1 MDTTDTL
8 PTTPTPE
15 PPAPPGTTTRQ
26 AEHSPPQARPP
37 AWTRPAVV
45 ALLLGTGL
53 LYLWDLGASGWAN
66 SFYAAAVQAGSV
78 SGKAFFYGSSDA
90 ANSITVDKTPASLWL
105 MALSV
110 RVFGLNSWAMLVPQA
125 LCGVASVGV
134 LYASVKRWYGPV
146 AGLIAGAVL
155 AVTPV
160 ATLMF
165 RFNNP
170 DALLVLLLVAG
181 AYATVRALETAS
193 TRWIVLAGTLVGL
206 GFLTKM
212 LQAFLLVPVFAGV
225 YLLAAPTGL
234 WRRVRQLLLAGVAVV
249 VSAGWWVA
257 VVELVP
263 AGARPYIGGS
273 QGNSILELT
282 LGYNGLGRITGDE
295 VGSVGGGGRMGGGGG
310 GGPFSG
316 QTGLSRMFD
325 GEVGGQISWLLPAA
339 LILLVAGLLVAGR
352 APRTDRTRAGLLL
365 WGGWLLVT
373 GLIFSFMSGIFHAY
387 YTVALA
393 PAVGALVGIGGTLLW
408 RQRHLVPVAAA
419 SLPAN
424 AASPPAGAVPPDTAS
439 PPAGAVPPDTASL
452 PAGADAVDG
461 AVVESTPGRS
471 DKPVVASRWRR
482 WRPLAAT
489 VTLAATLAVTVW
501 WAWVLLGRSPDWYP
515 WLRTAVL
522 VAGLL
527 GAALLL
533 LAARLPRWLAPV
545 ALGVGA
551 AAALAGPA
559 AYAAQTAATPH
570 TGSIPSA
577 GPAVA
582 GGFGRGGFPGGRPPG
597 GMAFPGGGQFPGGGG
612 QFPGGGQFRGGGQF
626 PSGGQNGGQV
636 QGGTGDG
643 RNGGQVPGGQTPG
656 GQVPGFP
663 GGGQNSGQAPG
674 FPGGGQFPGFPG
686 RGQGREAG
694 GGMGGLLDARE
705 PSAALR
711 ELLERDADRYT
722 WVAATIGSNNAS
734 GYQLATGDP
743 VMPIGGFNGSDP
755 SPTLAQFKRYVADAK
770 IHYFVGG
777 GGFRANG
784 GSSASQEISAWV
796 TETFPAQT
804 VDGVTVYDLSTGAD
818 AS

>member
-1 MDTTDTL
+1 MDRTDTQ
-8 PTTPTPE
+8 PTTPAEPVELPDPSARGEE
-15 PPAPPGTTTRQ
+15 PPPPG
-26 AEHSPPQARPP
+26 RP
-37 AWTRPAVV
+37 ATWTRLALL

-53 LYLWDLGASGWAN
+53 LYLWGLGRSGWAN

-110 RVFGLNSWAMLVPQA
+110 RIFGLNSWAMLVPQA

-146 AGLIAGAVL
+146 AGLIAGTVL

-170 DALLVLLLVAG
+170 DALLVLLLVGG
-181 AYATVRALETAS
+181 AYATVRAVETAS
-193 TRWIVLAGTLVGL
+193 TRWIVLVGVLVGF

-234 WRRVRQLLLAGVAVV
+234 WRRVRQLLLADLAVV

-263 AGARPYIGGS
+263 AGARPYVGGS

-295 VGSVGGGGRMGGGGG
+295 VGSVGGGAGRMGGG

-316 QTGLSRMFD
+316 QTGLLRMFG

-339 LILLVAGLLVAGR
+339 LILLVAGLLLAGR
-352 APRTDRTRAGLLL
+352 AARTDRTRAGLLL

-393 PAVGALVGIGGTLLW
+393 PAVGALVGIGVTLLW
-408 RQRHLVPVAAA
+408 RQRRPRSA
-419 SLPAN
+419 PAN
-424 AASPPAGAVPPDTAS
+424 EPH
-439 PPAGAVPPDTASL
+439 
-452 PAGADAVDG
+452 
-461 AVVESTPGRS
+461 EE
-471 DKPVVASRWRR
+471 PVTVSRWR
-482 WRPLAAT
+482 PPAAT
-489 VTLAATLAVTVW
+489 ATLAATLAVTVW

-515 WLRTAVL
+515 WLRTVVL

-533 LAARLPRWLAPV
+533 LAARLPRWLVPV

-577 GPAVA
+577 GPAGA
-582 GGFGRGGFPGGRPPG
+582 GGFGRGPGGRPPG
-597 GMAFPGGGQFPGGGG
+597 GMAFPGDGQFP
-612 QFPGGGQFRGGGQF
+612 
-626 PSGGQNGGQV
+626 
-636 QGGTGDG
+636 GDG
-643 RNGGQVPGGQTPG
+643 RNGNQNGAQPRGGDGRNGNQNGGQF
-656 GQVPGFP
+656 PGFP
-663 GGGQNSGQAPG
+663 GGGQVPGAPGGGQAPG
-674 FPGGGQFPGFPG
+674 FPGGFPGGGQRPGFPG
-686 RGQGREAG
+686 GGGFREAG

-711 ELLERDADRYT
+711 ALLERDSDDYT

-755 SPTLAQFKRYVADAK
+755 SPTLAQFQRYVADRK

-784 GSSASQEISAWV
+784 GSSASQEISTWV
-796 TETFPAQT
+796 TETFTAQT
-804 VDGVTVYDLSTGAD
+804 VDGVTLYDLSTGAD

>member
-1 MDTTDTL
+1 MDRTETL
-8 PTTPTPE
+8 PTTPAEPE
-15 PPAPPGTTTRQ
+15 PSTTTRPD
-26 AEHSPPQARPP
+26 EHPPPRRSPAWARP
-37 AWTRPAVV
+37 ALAG
-45 ALLLGTGL
+45 LLLATAL
-53 LYLWDLGASGWAN
+53 LYLWGLGASGWAN

-78 SGKAFFYGSSDA
+78 SGKAFLYGSSDA

-134 LYASVKRWYGPV
+134 LYATVKRWYGPA

-155 AVTPV
+155 AATPV

-181 AYATVRALETAS
+181 AYATVRAVESAS
-193 TRWIVLAGTLVGL
+193 TRWIVLVGVLVGF

-212 LQAFLLVPVFAGV
+212 LQAFLVVPVFAGV

-234 WRRVRQLLLAGVAVV
+234 WRRVRQLLLAGLAVL

-257 VVELVP
+257 LVELVP

-295 VGSVGGGGRMGGGGG
+295 VGSVGGGGGRPGS

-316 QTGLSRMFD
+316 QTGVLRMFG
-325 GEVGGQISWLLPAA
+325 GEVGGQVSWLLPAA
-339 LILLVAGLLVAGR
+339 VILLVAGLLVAGR
-352 APRTDRTRAGLLL
+352 AARTDRTRAGLLL

-393 PAVGALVGIGGTLLW
+393 PAIGALVSIGGTLLW
-408 RQRHLVPVAAA
+408 QERRPAVAPAVAGNPAADPVPASTDGVAGSRRQ
-419 SLPAN
+419 
-424 AASPPAGAVPPDTAS
+424 
-439 PPAGAVPPDTASL
+439 
-452 PAGADAVDG
+452 
-461 AVVESTPGRS
+461 
-471 DKPVVASRWRR
+471 R
-482 WRPLAAT
+482 WRPWAAT
-489 VTLAATLAVTVW
+489 ATLAGTLAVTVW
-501 WAWVLLGRSPDWYP
+501 WAWALLGRSPDWYP
-515 WLRTAVL
+515 WLRGVVL
-522 VAGLL
+522 VAGLV

-533 LAARLPRWLAPV
+533 LVTRLPRRSV
-545 ALGVGA
+545 SVVLGLGI

-559 AYAAQTAATPH
+559 AYAVQTAATPH

-577 GPAVA
+577 GPFVA

-597 GMAFPGGGQFPGGGG
+597 GMELPANGQFPGGGQFPGRG
-612 QFPGGGQFRGGGQF
+612 QFPGGGR
-626 PSGGQNGGQV
+626 
-636 QGGTGDG
+636 D
-643 RNGGQVPGGQTPG
+643 GGQTPTA
-656 GQVPGFP
+656 P
-663 GGGQNSGQAPG
+663 GGGRQTAG
-674 FPGGGQFPGFPG
+674 
-686 RGQGREAG
+686 GQGRPGG

-711 ELLERDADRYT
+711 ELLKRDSADYT

-755 SPTLAQFKRYVADAK
+755 SPTLAQFQGYVADRK

-784 GSSASQEISAWV
+784 GSSSSQEIAAWV
-796 TETFPAQT
+796 AETFTAQT
-804 VDGVTVYDLSTGAD
+804 VDGVTVYDLSTGTE

>member
-1 MDTTDTL
+1 MDRTDTL
-8 PTTPTPE
+8 STTPGNPVGPPHPRTRPE
-15 PPAPPGTTTRQ
+15 EHPPPAGCAAT
-26 AEHSPPQARPP
+26 
-37 AWTRPAVV
+37 WTRPALL

-53 LYLWDLGASGWAN
+53 LYLWGLGASGWAN
-66 SFYAAAVQAGSV
+66 SFYAAAAQAGSV

-110 RVFGLNSWAMLVPQA
+110 RIFGLNSWAMLVPQA

-155 AVTPV
+155 ALTPV

-170 DALLVLLLVAG
+170 DALLVLLLIGG

-193 TRWIVLAGTLVGL
+193 TRWIVLVGALVGF

-234 WRRVRQLLLAGVAVV
+234 WRRVRQLLLAGLAVV

-263 AGARPYIGGS
+263 ASARPYVGGS

-295 VGSVGGGGRMGGGGG
+295 VGSVGGGAGRMGGG

-316 QTGLSRMFD
+316 RTGLLRMFD

-352 APRTDRTRAGLLL
+352 AARTDRTRAGLLL

-393 PAVGALVGIGGTLLW
+393 PAVGALVGIGVTLLW
-408 RQRHLVPVAAA
+408 RQRRPR
-419 SLPAN
+419 PA
-424 AASPPAGAVPPDTAS
+424 PA
-439 PPAGAVPPDTASL
+439 
-452 PAGADAVDG
+452 ADAH
-461 AVVESTPGRS
+461 EE
-471 DKPVVASRWRR
+471 PVVVSRWQR

-489 VTLAATLAVTVW
+489 ATLAATLAVTVW

-515 WLRTAVL
+515 WLRTVVL

-533 LAARLPRWLAPV
+533 LTVRLPRWLGAV

-597 GMAFPGGGQFPGGGG
+597 GMAFPGRGQFP
-612 QFPGGGQFRGGGQF
+612 
-626 PSGGQNGGQV
+626 
-636 QGGTGDG
+636 GDG
-643 RNGGQVPGGQTPG
+643 RNGASVPGGENRNGNQDGGRFPGAPGG
-656 GQVPGFP
+656 GQVPG
-663 GGGQNSGQAPG
+663 A
-674 FPGGGQFPGFPG
+674 
-686 RGQGREAG
+686 R

-705 PSAALR
+705 PSAAMR
-711 ELLERDADRYT
+711 ELLERDSDDYT

-755 SPTLAQFKRYVADAK
+755 SPTLAQFQRYVADHR
-770 IHYFVGG
+770 IHYFLGG

-784 GSSASQEISAWV
+784 GSSASQEISTWV
-796 TETFPAQT
+796 EETFTAQT

>member
-1 MDTTDTL
+1 MDRTDTA
-8 PTTPTPE
+8 PTTPAEPTPTDPPPAATPAE
-15 PPAPPGTTTRQ
+15 EPAPPRTPG
-26 AEHSPPQARPP
+26 
-37 AWTRPAVV
+37 WTRAALVV
-45 ALLLGTGL
+45 LLLGTGL
-53 LYLWDLGASGWAN
+53 LYIWGLGASGWAN

-110 RVFGLNSWAMLVPQA
+110 RIFGLNSWAMLVPQA

-134 LYASVKRWYGPV
+134 LYATVKRWYGPV
-146 AGLIAGAVL
+146 AGLIAGLVL
-155 AVTPV
+155 ALTPV

-170 DALLVLLLVAG
+170 DALLVLLLVGG

-193 TRWIVLAGTLVGL
+193 TRWIVLAGALVGF

-212 LQAFLLVPVFAGV
+212 LQAFLVVPVFAGV

-257 VVELVP
+257 IVELTP
-263 AGARPYIGGS
+263 ASARPYIGGS

-282 LGYNGLGRITGDE
+282 LGYNGIGRITGDE
-295 VGSVGGGGRMGGGGG
+295 VGSVGDGRMGGG

-316 QTGLSRMFD
+316 QTGLLRMFD
-325 GEVGGQISWLLPAA
+325 AEIGGQVSWLLPAA
-339 LILLVAGLLVAGR
+339 LILLVAGLLAAGR
-352 APRTDRTRAGLLL
+352 AARTDRTRAGLLL

-393 PAVGALVGIGGTLLW
+393 PAVGALVGIGGTVLW
-408 RQRHLVPVAAA
+408 RQRRP
-419 SLPAN
+419 LPAS
-424 AASPPAGAVPPDTAS
+424 ATGGEPAVGPQPGDTPAVGS
-439 PPAGAVPPDTASL
+439 M
-452 PAGADAVDG
+452 
-461 AVVESTPGRS
+461 
-471 DKPVVASRWRR
+471 WQR

-489 VTLAATLAVTVW
+489 ATLAGTLAVTAW

-522 VAGLL
+522 VAGLA
-527 GAALLL
+527 GAAGIL
-533 LAARLPRWLAPV
+533 LASRLPRWLVPV
-545 ALGVGA
+545 VLGVGA

-559 AYAAQTAATPH
+559 AYALQTAATPH
-570 TGSIPSA
+570 GGSIPSA
-577 GPAVA
+577 GPSVA
-582 GGFGRGGFPGGRPPG
+582 GGFGRGGFPGGQPPG
-597 GMAFPGGGQFPGGGG
+597 GMQRPDGGQMPGAQRPDGGQMPGAQRPDGGQMPGGQRPDGGQSPEGGQNNGQAPSFPGGGA
-612 QFPGGGQFRGGGQF
+612 
-626 PSGGQNGGQV
+626 
-636 QGGTGDG
+636 
-643 RNGGQVPGGQTPG
+643 PGGQAPG
-656 GQVPGFP
+656 
-663 GGGQNSGQAPG
+663 GQAPG
-674 FPGGGQFPGFPG
+674 FPGGGRDGGQVPPGG
-686 RGQGREAG
+686 RQGPAAG
-694 GGMGGLLDARE
+694 GGMGGLLNARE

-711 ELLERDADRYT
+711 ELLERDSASYT
-722 WVAATIGSNNAS
+722 WAAATIGSNNAS

-743 VMPIGGFNGSDP
+743 VMAIGGFNGSDP
-755 SPTLAQFKRYVADAK
+755 SPTLAQFQRYVADGK
-770 IHYFVGG
+770 IHYFLGA

-784 GSSASQEISAWV
+784 GSSASQEIAAWV
-796 TETFPAQT
+796 AESFTAQT
-804 VDGVTVYDLSTGAD
+804 VDGVTVYDLSTPKA

>member
-1 MDTTDTL
+1 MDRTEAL
-8 PTTPTPE
+8 PTTSADPGPPPTATRPAE
-15 PPAPPGTTTRQ
+15 PPPPTRR
-26 AEHSPPQARPP
+26 SP
-37 AWTRPAVV
+37 AWTRPAL
-45 ALLLGTGL
+45 ATLLLATAV
-53 LYLWDLGASGWAN
+53 LYIWGLGASGWAN

-78 SGKAFFYGSSDA
+78 SAKAFLYGSSDA

-110 RVFGLNSWAMLVPQA
+110 RLFGLNSWAMLVPQA

-134 LYASVKRWYGPV
+134 LYATVQRWYGPV

-181 AYATVRALETAS
+181 AYATVRAVETAS
-193 TRWIVLAGTLVGL
+193 TRWIVLVGVLVGF

-212 LQAFLLVPVFAGV
+212 LQAFLVVPVFAGV

-234 WRRVRQLLLAGVAVV
+234 WRRVRQLLLAGLAVL

-257 VVELVP
+257 LVELVP
-263 AGARPYIGGS
+263 ASARPYIGGS

-295 VGSVGGGGRMGGGGG
+295 VGSVGGAGPRMGGGG

-316 QTGLSRMFD
+316 QTGLLRMFD
-325 GEVGGQISWLLPAA
+325 GEIGGQVSWLLPAA
-339 LILLVAGLLVAGR
+339 LILLVAGLVLAGR
-352 APRTDRTRAGLLL
+352 AARTDRTRAGLLL

-393 PAVGALVGIGGTLLW
+393 PAVGALVGIGATLLW
-408 RQRHLVPVAAA
+408 RQRRPHPAPDDATVP
-419 SLPAN
+419 
-424 AASPPAGAVPPDTAS
+424 G
-439 PPAGAVPPDTASL
+439 
-452 PAGADAVDG
+452 
-461 AVVESTPGRS
+461 
-471 DKPVVASRWRR
+471 SRAQR

-489 VTLAATLAVTVW
+489 VTLAGTLAVTVW

-515 WLRTAVL
+515 WLRVVVL
-522 VAGLL
+522 AAGLL
-527 GAALLL
+527 GAVLLL
-533 LAARLPRWLAPV
+533 LVTRLPRRFVPV
-545 ALGVGA
+545 VLGLGV

-559 AYAAQTAATPH
+559 AYALQTAATPH

-577 GPAVA
+577 GPSVA
-582 GGFGRGGFPGGRPPG
+582 GAFGRGGFPGGRP
-597 GMAFPGGGQFPGGGG
+597 AGGQFPGGGRDDG
-612 QFPGGGQFRGGGQF
+612 GRDPGGRDGG
-626 PSGGQNGGQV
+626 
-636 QGGTGDG
+636 
-643 RNGGQVPGGQTPG
+643 RM
-656 GQVPGFP
+656 PGFP
-663 GGGQNSGQAPG
+663 GGGQMPG
-674 FPGGGQFPGFPG
+674 FPGGGQMPGFPG
-686 RGQGREAG
+686 GGQMPGSPGGGQGREAA

-711 ELLERDADRYT
+711 ELLERDSDTYT

-734 GYQLATGDP
+734 GYQLATGEP

-755 SPTLAQFKRYVADAK
+755 SPTLAQFQRHVADRK

-784 GSSASQEISAWV
+784 GSSASQEISTWV
-796 TETFPAQT
+796 QETFTPQT
-804 VDGVTVYDLSTGAD
+804 VDGVTVYDLSTGGA

>member
-1 MDTTDTL
+1 MDRTDTQ
-8 PTTPTPE
+8 PTTPAEPVGPPE
-15 PPAPPGTTTRQ
+15 PSTRPEEHPP
-26 AEHSPPQARPP
+26 PARPVT
-37 AWTRPAVV
+37 WTRLALL

-53 LYLWDLGASGWAN
+53 LYLWGLGASGWAN

-110 RVFGLNSWAMLVPQA
+110 RIFGLNSWAMLVPQA

-170 DALLVLLLVAG
+170 DALLVLLLLGG
-181 AYATVRALETAS
+181 AYATVRAVETAS
-193 TRWIVLAGTLVGL
+193 TRWIVLVGVLVGF

-234 WRRVRQLLLAGVAVV
+234 WRRVRQLLLAGLAVV

-263 AGARPYIGGS
+263 ASARPYVGGS

-295 VGSVGGGGRMGGGGG
+295 VGSVGGGAGRMGGG

-316 QTGLSRMFD
+316 RTGLLRMFD

-352 APRTDRTRAGLLL
+352 AARTDRTRAGLLL

-393 PAVGALVGIGGTLLW
+393 PAVGALVGIGVTLLW
-408 RQRHLVPVAAA
+408 RQRRPRPAPAAA
-419 SLPAN
+419 AH
-424 AASPPAGAVPPDTAS
+424 
-439 PPAGAVPPDTASL
+439 
-452 PAGADAVDG
+452 
-461 AVVESTPGRS
+461 EE
-471 DKPVVASRWRR
+471 PVVVSRWQR

-489 VTLAATLAVTVW
+489 ATLAATLAVTVW
-501 WAWVLLGRSPDWYP
+501 WAWTLLGRSPDWYP
-515 WLRTAVL
+515 WLRTTVL

-533 LAARLPRWLAPV
+533 STVRLPRWLGAV

-597 GMAFPGGGQFPGGGG
+597 GMGFPGRGQFPGDGRNGASVPGGESRNGNQDGGRFPGGGQASGFPGGGR
-612 QFPGGGQFRGGGQF
+612 P
-626 PSGGQNGGQV
+626 
-636 QGGTGDG
+636 
-643 RNGGQVPGGQTPG
+643 
-656 GQVPGFP
+656 PGFP
-663 GGGQNSGQAPG
+663 GGG
-674 FPGGGQFPGFPG
+674 PGGGGF
-686 RGQGREAG
+686 REAG

-711 ELLERDADRYT
+711 ELLKHDSDDYT

-755 SPTLAQFKRYVADAK
+755 SPTLAQFQRYVADHK

-784 GSSASQEISAWV
+784 GSSASQEISTWV
-796 TETFPAQT
+796 EETFTAQT